1 MHTSADI
8 TATAL
13 RENLKTVDAKIFRVR
28 ARTAEGLNS
37 PNAASA
43 YVEALRVCQEL
54 REKGNDLGETGP
66 LFADLAPTPIN
77 DQLVG
82 LTADQRKER
91 EWKGVFARFP
101 FPAATPFQFLE
112 AAE

>member
-1 MHTSADI
+1 MQTPADI

-13 RENLKTVDAKIFRVR
+13 RENLKTLDAKIFRVR
-28 ARTAEGLNS
+28 SRTAAGLRS

-43 YVEALRVCQEL
+43 YVEALQVCQDL
-54 REKGNDLGETGP
+54 REKGIALGATGP
-66 LFADLAPTPIN
+66 LFDELAPTPIN

-82 LTADQRKER
+82 ITADQRKER

-101 FPAATPFQFLE
+101 FPVAAPFQFLQ

>member
-28 ARTAEGLNS
+28 ARTAAGLCS
-37 PNAASA
+37 PNAAAS
-43 YVEALRVCQEL
+43 YLVALRACHEL
-54 REKGNDLGETGP
+54 REIGGIGP
-66 LFADLAPTPIN
+66 LFDDLAPTPIN

-82 LTADQRKER
+82 ITAEQRKER

-101 FPAATPFQFLE
+101 FPVAAPFQFLE